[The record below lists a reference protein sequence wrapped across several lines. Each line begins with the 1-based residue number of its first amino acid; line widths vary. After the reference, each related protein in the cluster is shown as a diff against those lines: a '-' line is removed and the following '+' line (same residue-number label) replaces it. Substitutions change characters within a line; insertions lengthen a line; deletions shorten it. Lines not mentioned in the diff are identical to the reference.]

1 MYVQSTQWPPITKVL
16 WNIMYVWRTNP
27 IGTNTMYVHRMG
39 YYMRLH
45 AHVPMCSQRRIYR
58 EPVTW
63 KLHMHGE
70 LPKEYSFIYI
80 YTMSKLFASG
90 TKLSGRSNKN
100 KEKFSK
106 GYAKWERVM

>member
-1 MYVQSTQWPPITKVL
+1 MASHNKSPMEHYVCMEDQSYRDKHDVCTS
-16 WNIMYVWRTNP
+16 Y
-27 IGTNTMYVHRMG
+27 GT
-39 YYMRLH
+39 LH
-45 AHVPMCSQRRIYR
+45 AATCTCTMCSQRRIYR

-63 KLHMHGE
+63 ELHMHGE
-70 LPKEYSFIYI
+70 LPKEYNFIYI
-80 YTMSKLFASG
+80 YKMSKHFASG